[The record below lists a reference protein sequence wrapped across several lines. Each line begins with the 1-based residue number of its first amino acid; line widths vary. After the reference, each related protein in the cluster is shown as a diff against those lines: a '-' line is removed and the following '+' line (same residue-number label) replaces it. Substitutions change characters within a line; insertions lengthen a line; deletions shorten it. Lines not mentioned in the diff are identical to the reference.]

1 MEAPPTIL
9 SYLEENDF
17 SGNHRSEE
25 TSEAAKFKEQG
36 TASGF
41 GGFLG
46 GWGNLHSLV
55 LSLSFPCVWKA
66 TVIFWVQPG
75 MKILWF
81 WTSCVLEKN
90 WHIKHLVFESTVC

>member
-17 SGNHRSEE
+17 SGNPRPEE

-41 GGFLG
+41 AGFG
-46 GWGNLHSLV
+46 GWSNLHSLV
-55 LSLSFPCVWKA
+55 LSLSFPCVCKA

-75 MKILWF
+75 KENPTSLNILCARKELAHQTF
-81 WTSCVLEKN
+81 GL
-90 WHIKHLVFESTVC
+90 

>member
-17 SGNHRSEE
+17 SGNHRPEE

-41 GGFLG
+41 GGFFG
-46 GWGNLHSLV
+46 GWGHLHSVV

-75 MKILWF
+75 KENAMVLDILCARKELAHQ
-81 WTSCVLEKN
+81 TSGL
-90 WHIKHLVFESTVC
+90 